1 MDFRYPPE
9 AEAFRTEF
17 RAWLDANLPDELRGR
32 GLGGTLEIE
41 RATLDKLR
49 AWNRTL
55 ADARYAA
62 IAWPEEWGGRG
73 AGVMEQVVYAEE
85 MHRAH
90 APGTLNPLGLSNIAP
105 AIIEHGTDEQKRSLL
120 PRMLRGDD
128 IWCQGFSE
136 PNAGSD
142 LASLRT
148 SAVRDGDCWIVNGQ
162 KTWNTLGHMAN
173 WCELLV
179 RTDPTVPKHK
189 GITCLLVDMTL
200 PGVEVRPLVTI
211 TGDKEFNEIF
221 FTDVRVP
228 VDCTLGPVER
238 RLARRDDH
246 ARLRARHRRQ
256 SCTPAPAGKI
266 ARLIDEARTTPLG
279 DGRMAT
285 DDPVLREKL
294 AADLPRRRAPQA
306 HLRPR
311 AVGRAARPR
320 HGTRGQHRE
329 AAVERDGATRGRAGV
344 GRARSRRV
352 ERSLGARPRLQ
363 PRADDRGWDDAS
375 EQEHPRPTDAR
386 TAASVSE
393 RSPAVSKRA
402 TRRPAPA
409 RCASTASRRARA
421 GSGTRRTDRAT
432 PA

>member
-1 MDFRYPPE
+1 MD
-9 AEAFRTEF
+9 
-17 RAWLDANLPDELRGR
+17 
-32 GLGGTLEIE
+32 
-41 RATLDKLR
+41 
-49 AWNRTL
+49 
-55 ADARYAA
+55 
-62 IAWPEEWGGRG
+62 
-73 AGVMEQVVYAEE
+73 QVVYSEE

-105 AIIEHGTDEQKRSLL
+105 AIIEHGTDEQKRDLL

-148 SAVRDGDCWIVNGQ
+148 KAELDGDTWIVNGQ
-162 KTWNTLGHMAN
+162 KTWNTLGHMSN

-179 RTDPTVPKHK
+179 RTDPDVPKHK

-228 VDCTLGPVER
+228 VTSTLGPVNEGWRVAMTTLAYER
-238 RLARRDDH
+238 GTVAKLHTGTR
-246 ARLRARHRRQ
+246 
-256 SCTPAPAGKI
+256 GKI

-294 AADLPRRRAPQA
+294 AATYLDGELLKLISDRALSAELHGRAMGPEGSIAKLLWSETEQHVTELASEVFGPDALSGPWARDRVYSRALTIAGGTTQVNKNILAQRMLGLPR
-306 HLRPR
+306 
-311 AVGRAARPR
+311 
-320 HGTRGQHRE
+320 
-329 AAVERDGATRGRAGV
+329 
-344 GRARSRRV
+344 
-352 ERSLGARPRLQ
+352 
-363 PRADDRGWDDAS
+363 
-375 EQEHPRPTDAR
+375 
-386 TAASVSE
+386 
-393 RSPAVSKRA
+393 K
-402 TRRPAPA
+402 
-409 RCASTASRRARA
+409 
-421 GSGTRRTDRAT
+421 
-432 PA
+432 